1 VANDDIGPSLYISE
15 QPLRQLFAGAFGA
28 GERRGRLR
36 GRNVLVVGA
45 GQRPTPHPETT
56 IGNGR
61 AMSILFAREGANVAC
76 ADADAASAHSTVDM
90 VTAVGGTAIALEAD
104 VTEPAAIERMF
115 DDAQRAFGE
124 ADSAANNSGGSY
136 SGTPYSGTIDA
147 VVANV
152 GIASG
157 RNLVTESPET
167 WDQVMNV
174 NLRAHMLIGQRA
186 LRSLSPGGAIL
197 FISSLA
203 SMSPAGRNP
212 AYEASKAALSALCR
226 AVALEGQTR
235 GIRANALAPG
245 LLDTPM
251 GRAASDR
258 QPARAARPLPFG
270 RQGTAWEMAYVALF
284 LISTEASYVNA
295 QTVFVDGGLG
305 SGVVLAP
312 SASEQRP

>member
-1 VANDDIGPSLYISE
+1 MASE
-15 QPLRQLFAGAFGA
+15 NSGAGVFEEPLRQLFASGLGA
-28 GERRGRLR
+28 GEGKGRLR
-36 GRNVLVVGA
+36 GRNILVVGA

-61 AMSILFAREGANVAC
+61 AMSILFAREGAHVAC
-76 ADADAASAHSTVDM
+76 ADSDPAAAQATADLISAAGGR
-90 VTAVGGTAIALEAD
+90 AVALEAD
-104 VTEPAAIERMF
+104 VSFPFAIQRMF
-115 DDAQRAFGE
+115 DDAERAFGGRDSGD
-124 ADSAANNSGGSY
+124 ADSGRWDSDDPDSGGIY
-136 SGTPYSGTIDA
+136 A
-147 VVANV
+147 VVVNV
-152 GIASG
+152 GIANG
-157 RNLVTESPET
+157 RSLVTESAET

-203 SMSPAGRNP
+203 SLSPAGHNP

-226 AVALEGQTR
+226 AVALEGQPR

-258 QPARAARPLPFG
+258 QPARATRPLPFG
-270 RQGTAWEMAYVALF
+270 RQGTAWEMAYAALF
-284 LISTEASYVNA
+284 LISTEASYINA
-295 QTVFVDGGLG
+295 QTIFVDGGLG

-312 SASEQRP
+312 NA